1 MPAET
6 AFHYKEFLII
16 LGVAGLVV
24 PLFLR
29 IGLNSV
35 LAFLLVGILLSPDV
49 MGQFVQ
55 SVPALRYVVIDQPEA
70 LSHIAELGVV
80 FLLFLIGLELSFE
93 RLNTMRRLV
102 LGLGGLQV
110 VISFAAISAAALAM
124 GFSTPAALIAGAALS
139 LSSTAIVVQLLS
151 DSKRLG
157 SQTGRTSFAILLMQ
171 DLAVIPMLLLVPIL
185 GQRIEGHIGVSLLLA
200 LGQACIALAVI
211 ILVGRFL
218 LRPLLRMVARSGS
231 PDLFMAATLLIA
243 VGTGAA
249 ASFAGVS
256 MTLGAFIAGLMLA
269 ETEYRRAIEAVIE
282 PFKGLL
288 LGTFFLVIG
297 LKLDLDTLFMAPA
310 YTLGV
315 AASLVLLKG
324 VIVYGLARAFRVA
337 RGVSLE
343 TAMLMGPCGEF
354 GFVITAA
361 ALGTGLIA
369 DLESRNIVLI
379 VTLTMIA
386 LPFLARGGAKITY
399 GMRQRAK
406 AAGVQALP
414 PEDKTPRVIIAG
426 FGRVGRLIASMLDEH
441 RIPWIAVDSDAELVS
456 RQRSASQSVFY
467 GDAGNTEFLRRC
479 GLAEARA
486 LAVTMDNT
494 VRVDEVVRAARAER
508 ADLKIIVRARD
519 ERHAQTLYA
528 AGVTEAVPE
537 TVESSLQLGEAL
549 LVETGVPMGL
559 AIATVHE
566 RRDGFR
572 TLLGR
577 PNRREELELARKRLR
592 RDAGLDETVTRSE

>member
-6 AFHYKEFLII
+6 TFLYKEFLIV
-16 LGVAGLVV
+16 LGVAGLIV

-29 IGLNSV
+29 VGVNAV
-35 LAFLLVGILLSPDV
+35 VAFLLVGIVLSPDV
-49 MGQFVQ
+49 MGQFARN
-55 SVPALRYVVIDQPEA
+55 VPILEYVNITESET
-70 LSHIAELGVV
+70 LGHIAELGVV

-102 LGLGGLQV
+102 FGLGGLQV
-110 VISFAAISAAALAM
+110 VVSFAVVTAAALAL
-124 GFSTPAALIAGAALS
+124 GFPAPAALIAGAALS

-151 DSKRLG
+151 DTKRLG

-171 DLAVIPMLLLVPIL
+171 DLAVIPLLLLVPIL
-185 GQRIEGHIGVSLLLA
+185 GQRAEGNVLVSILLA
-200 LGQACIALAVI
+200 MGQAGIAVALI

-231 PDLFMAATLLIA
+231 ADLFMAATLLIA

-249 ASFAGVS
+249 ASLAGVS

-288 LGTFFLVIG
+288 LGTFFLVVG
-297 LKLDLDTLFMAPA
+297 LKLDLDTLFAAPA

-315 AASLVLLKG
+315 SAAVVLLKG
-324 VIVYGLARAFRVA
+324 AIVYGLARAFRVNHGA
-337 RGVSLE
+337 ALE

-354 GFVITAA
+354 GFVIAAA
-361 ALGTGLIA
+361 ALGTGLVT
-369 DLESRNIVLI
+369 DTESRNIVLV

-386 LPFLARGGAKITY
+386 LPFLARLGAKLTY

-406 AAGVQALP
+406 AAAVDTPLP
-414 PEDKTPRVIIAG
+414 IDNQSRVIIAG
-426 FGRVGRLIASMLDEH
+426 FGRVGHLVASLLDEH
-441 RIPWIAVDSDAELVS
+441 RIPWLAIDSDAGLVA
-456 RQRSASQSVFY
+456 RERKQTPFVYY
-467 GDAGNTEFLRRC
+467 GDAGNAEFLKRC
-479 GLAEARA
+479 GLAEAQA
-486 LAVTMDNT
+486 LAVTMDNA
-494 VRVDEVVRAARAER
+494 VRVDEVVRAARTLR
-508 ADLKIIVRARD
+508 GDLKIIARARD
-519 ERHAQTLYA
+519 ERHAQKLYG

-559 AIATVHE
+559 AIASVHE

-572 TLLGR
+572 KLLGR
-577 PNRREELELARKRLR
+577 PNRKEQLELARKRLR
-592 RDAGLDETVTRSE
+592 RDSGLS